1 MLNFKHKNNGK
12 RSLPEA
18 FPTRDANATALLQL
32 QAAGYS
38 APNNTTAVAAR
49 DANETALLQ
58 AAGYSAPNDT
68 TSSAIHH
75 GAISDLSYLTE
86 PGLEA
91 FDGEG

>member
-68 TSSAIHH
+68 TVVIAAMQHST
-75 GAISDLSYLTE
+75 LTVKR
-86 PGLEA
+86 LQA
-91 FDGEG
+91 RLGEVR